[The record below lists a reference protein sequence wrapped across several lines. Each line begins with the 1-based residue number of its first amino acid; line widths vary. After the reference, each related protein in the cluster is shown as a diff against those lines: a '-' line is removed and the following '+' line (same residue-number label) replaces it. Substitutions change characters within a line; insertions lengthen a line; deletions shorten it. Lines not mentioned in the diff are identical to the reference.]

1 MKTTLLAL
9 VASLISLV
17 LLGFASWVSLFGQDM
32 MLMALSD
39 GLILVVCQLILLI
52 CLLALLWRARKARQG
67 LGGG

>member
-17 LLGFASWVSLFGQDM
+17 LLAFASWGTLFGQDLM
-32 MLMALSD
+32 MMAAAD
-39 GLILVVCQLILLI
+39 AAILVVCQLILLI
-52 CLLALLWRARKARQG
+52 CLLALLWRARKARRG